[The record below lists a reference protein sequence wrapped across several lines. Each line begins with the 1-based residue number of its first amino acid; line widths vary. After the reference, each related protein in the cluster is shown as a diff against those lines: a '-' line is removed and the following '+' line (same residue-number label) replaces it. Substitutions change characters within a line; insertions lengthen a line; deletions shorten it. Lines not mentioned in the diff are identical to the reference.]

1 MSGAER
7 IAVRDQTPDP
17 TVTAL
22 KAKVAE
28 ARDRLTGLD
37 GVALLAAVLGDRT
50 IGKLALVSS
59 FGAESAILLD
69 MVARIDKATP
79 VIFLNTGKLFG
90 ATLAY
95 REALTERFGLT
106 DVRDERPD
114 LAELGR
120 HDPDGSLWSL
130 DPDFCCHLRKT
141 EPLDRALA
149 GFDGWITGRKRFQGA
164 GRESLATIE
173 GDTATGRLKFN
184 PLASWSESQV
194 AEYLSERDLPV
205 HPLVEDGFRSIGCE
219 PCTRRTRPGETA
231 RAGRWAWLDKSE
243 CGIHGDGI

>member
-7 IAVRDQTPDP
+7 LAVRDP
-17 TVTAL
+17 AL
-22 KAKVAE
+22 EALTAKVAE
-28 ARDRLTGLD
+28 FRAGLAGLSGID
-37 GVALLAAVLGDRT
+37 LLSAVLGDGA

-79 VIFLNTGKLFG
+79 VVFLNTGKLFG

-95 REALTERFGLT
+95 REALVERFGLT

-114 LAELGR
+114 LTDLQR

-164 GRESLATIE
+164 GRETLPTIE
-173 GDTATGRLKFN
+173 GDTASGRLKFN
-184 PLASWSESQV
+184 PLAPWSEPEV
-194 AEYLSERDLPV
+194 ARYLDDRNLPV
-205 HPLVEDGFRSIGCE
+205 HPLVDDGYRSIGCE
-219 PCTRRTRPGETA
+219 PCTRRTKPGEAA

>member
-1 MSGAER
+1 MSGADR
-7 IAVRDQTPDP
+7 IAVQDP
-17 TVTAL
+17 AL
-22 KAKVAE
+22 DALRAKVMA
-28 ARDRLTGLD
+28 ARDRLTGLGGFD
-37 GVALLAAVLGDRT
+37 LLSAVLGDRT
-50 IGKLALVSS
+50 FGRLALVSS

-95 REALTERFGLT
+95 REALVERFGLT

-114 LAELGR
+114 LADLRR

-164 GRESLATIE
+164 GRETLPTVE
-173 GDTATGRLKFN
+173 GDPATGRLKLN
-184 PLASWSESQV
+184 PLAPWSEVQV
-194 AEYLSERDLPV
+194 ADYLAERNLPV
-205 HPLVEDGFRSIGCE
+205 HPLVHDGYRSIGCE
-219 PCTRRTRPGETA
+219 PCTRPTEAGENP

>member
-7 IAVRDQTPDP
+7 LAVRDP
-17 TVTAL
+17 VLEAL
-22 KAKVAE
+22 KIKVAD
-28 ARDRLTGLD
+28 ARDKLSGLS
-37 GVALLAAVLGDRT
+37 GVDLLSAVLGNRT

-69 MVARIDKATP
+69 MVASIDKATP
-79 VIFLNTGKLFG
+79 VVFLNTGKLFG

-95 REALTERFGLT
+95 RESLVERFGLT

-114 LAELGR
+114 LADLQR
-120 HDPDGSLWSL
+120 HDPDGTLWSL

-164 GRESLATIE
+164 GRETLATVE
-173 GDTATGRLKFN
+173 GDTTTGRLKFN
-184 PLASWSESQV
+184 PLAPWSAADV
-194 AEYLSERDLPV
+194 ARYLDDRNLPV
-205 HPLVEDGFRSIGCE
+205 HPLVGDGYRSIGCE
-219 PCTRRTRPGETA
+219 PCTRRTKPGEAA